1 MHTCSER
8 CTRINVNDHLVAVL
22 RLYFFPGWDYKNV
35 VYIELMEVLLPV
47 VDPVYI
53 FRLRFLNGTLPN
65 IKKCTHIFQFFSHV
79 HKNRRHIFFLIQ
91 IKCQICCPVI
101 IWNIRQNIHEHL
113 LLILFCKRNLILNLH
128 TFNSKICQHTAH
140 NILRLCRCF

>member
-22 RLYFFPGWDYKNV
+22 WLYIFPGWDYKNV

-53 FRLRFLNGTLPN
+53 FRLRFLDGALPN
-65 IKKCTHIFQFFSHV
+65 IKKCAHIFQFFSHV

-91 IKCQICCPVI
+91 IKC
-101 IWNIRQNIHEHL
+101 
-113 LLILFCKRNLILNLH
+113 
-128 TFNSKICQHTAH
+128 
-140 NILRLCRCF
+140 